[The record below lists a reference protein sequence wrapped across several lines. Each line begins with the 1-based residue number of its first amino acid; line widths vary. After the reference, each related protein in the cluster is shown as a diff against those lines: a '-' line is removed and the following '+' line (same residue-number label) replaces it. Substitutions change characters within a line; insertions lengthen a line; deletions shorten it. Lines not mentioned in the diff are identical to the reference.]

1 MTRRGPQGPR
11 RTNPAPDAP
20 PKADW
25 RGEDPNLE
33 FEKARYA
40 DPIASRELI
49 LKHLSE
55 SEEPLTAA
63 RLAKHLGL
71 DTDRQRDAL
80 AKRLAAMVRDGQAIE
95 GPNGF
100 AIAGDGERVAG
111 RVRGRANGDVLVL
124 PDDGSAPLVLARA
137 DTATLMHNDRVE
149 VLAVGMND
157 RGRRIARLIQRT
169 SDGPVKIGGVWRSAH
184 GHGQFQPEDPGH
196 WYPVS
201 VSARERHGA
210 EEGDNV
216 VVEITKRPLGDS
228 PAHGRVI
235 QVLDDLRPS
244 DLAARFA
251 ILRHDLPEEFPPDVL
266 HEANLFDPTVRPEDR
281 EGRED
286 LRDLP
291 LATIDGEDAK
301 DFDDAVYAEPVRGGG
316 WRLVVAIADVS
327 YYVRYG
333 SKLDA
338 EARSRAT
345 SVYFPDRVIA
355 MLPEH
360 LSNHLCSLMPRVERL
375 AFVCDMRVSK
385 TGKLSRGRFYEA
397 VIRSH
402 QRLTYDQAWSYLE
415 HPEDPAADSIVP
427 EVRTSLENLHAV
439 YGALK
444 KARDARGALDFR
456 GGETKARI
464 GENGKI
470 EGFYAVLRN
479 DAHRLIEECM
489 IAANVEAAVALR
501 LAKAGSL
508 YRVHGQP
515 EDKRV
520 TELQKVLSALQVGA
534 TFSEKPTPREF
545 RQLTEKLAARPDGLL
560 LESLVIRSL
569 AQAVY
574 QQTNIGHFG
583 LALEEYAHFTSPI
596 RRYPD
601 LLVHRAL
608 KAAVLHNTVSGR
620 KYTTAELQVLGQES
634 SQRERR
640 ADEASRDVMGYLKC
654 LYLEPRVG
662 EIFDATI
669 SSALEFGLF
678 VQLKEAPIDGLVH
691 ISAIPGDYW
700 ELENGGMGLVGR
712 STGRRWQMGDSVR
725 VRLSRVD
732 LTQRQID
739 FELVDSEAVSHGTVR
754 APRLGWASSRPR
766 SGNSGGGGHRGGG
779 SARGSEGRGSRGGAG
794 GSGNRGGSGGAGQG
808 TSSGGQGSGS
818 GGQGSSGSGPGSG
831 GGQGSS
837 GSGPGSDGGGQ
848 GSNGGGRGKRSGG
861 RGRRGRRG

>member
-1 MTRRGPQGPR
+1 MTRRGPRGSR
-11 RTNPAPDAP
+11 RAKSTDATPANPP
-20 PKADW
+20 DW

-33 FEKARYA
+33 LEKTRYA
-40 DPIASRELI
+40 EPIASRELL

-55 SEEPLTAA
+55 APEPLTAA
-63 RLAKHLGL
+63 RLAKRLGL
-71 DTDRQRDAL
+71 DTDRQREAL
-80 AKRLAAMVRDGQAIE
+80 SKRLAAMVRDGQAIE

-111 RVRGRANGDVLVL
+111 RVRGRNNGDVLVL
-124 PDDGSAPLVLARA
+124 PDDGSAPLVMARA

-149 VLAVGMND
+149 VLAVGMNEK
-157 RGRRIARLIQRT
+157 GRRIARLIQRIG
-169 SDGPVKIGGVWRSAH
+169 DGPKQIGGVWHVTQGMGRVE
-184 GHGQFQPEDPGH
+184 PEDPGH
-196 WYPVS
+196 WYS
-201 VSARERHGA
+201 VEVAARHA
-210 EEGDNV
+210 HKAKEGDHV
-216 VVEITKRPLGDS
+216 IVEVTRRPQGDS
-228 PAHGRVI
+228 PAQGRVI
-235 QVLDDLRPS
+235 EVLEDLRPS

-251 ILRHDLPEEFPPDVL
+251 ILRHDLPEEFPPEVL
-266 HEANLFDPTVRPEDR
+266 HEANRFAPDVRPEDR

-286 LRDLP
+286 LRELP
-291 LATIDGEDAK
+291 LVTIDGEDAK
-301 DFDDAVYAEPVRGGG
+301 DFDDAVYAEAVRGGG

-327 YYVRYG
+327 YYVRPG
-333 SKLDA
+333 SPLDV

-385 TGKLSRGRFYEA
+385 TGKLSKGRFYEA

-402 QRLTYDQAWSYLE
+402 ARLTYDQAWNYLQGLNGGTS
-415 HPEDPAADSIVP
+415 PEPLNPQLSQP
-427 EVRTSLENLHAV
+427 VRASLQALYAI

-444 KARDARGALDFR
+444 KSRDARGALDFR

-464 GENGKI
+464 GDDGKI
-470 EGFYAVLRN
+470 EGFYAVTRN

-489 IAANVEAAVALR
+489 IAANVEAGVALR
-501 LAKAGSL
+501 TAKAGSL
-508 YRVHGQP
+508 FRVHGQP

-520 TELQKVLSALQVGA
+520 TELQKVLTGLQVGA
-534 TFSEKPTPREF
+534 TFSEKPTPKEF
-545 RQLTEKLAARPDGLL
+545 RQLVDRLAARPDGLL

-608 KAAVLHNTVSGR
+608 KAAILHNTASGH
-620 KYTTAELQVLGQES
+620 KYSGAELQTLGAET

-640 ADEASRDVMGYLKC
+640 ADEASRDVMSYLKC

-662 EIFDATI
+662 ETFDATI
-669 SSALEFGLF
+669 TSALEFGLF

-700 ELENGGMGLVGR
+700 ELENGGMGLVGQR
-712 STGRRWQMGDSVR
+712 TGRRWQMGDEVR

-739 FELVDSEAVSHGTVR
+739 FELVDPEAASTGTVR
-754 APRLGWASSRPR
+754 APRTGGGPRRGPGNSQR
-766 SGNSGGGGHRGGG
+766 SGGGGQSGGSRNSGGGGQRGASRGGG
-779 SARGSEGRGSRGGAG
+779 QGGGSRSGGGGSRGGSKG
-794 GSGNRGGSGGAGQG
+794 
-808 TSSGGQGSGS
+808 
-818 GGQGSSGSGPGSG
+818 
-831 GGQGSS
+831 
-837 GSGPGSDGGGQ
+837 
-848 GSNGGGRGKRSGG
+848 GGGRG
-861 RGRRGRRG
+861 GRR